1 MHLVSANGKERF
13 RALLFLLKVYTVIA
27 PFVLIALVS
36 GAGFSGALVVDLV
49 PAGHLIAFMVWVI
62 VGISQSSAG
71 LRKSSYSSFLYAG
84 VALFWILVVLV
95 LLPSL
100 AHT

>member
-1 MHLVSANGKERF
+1 MNLVSANGKERF
-13 RALLFLLKVYTVIA
+13 RVLLFLFKAYTVIA
-27 PFVLIALVS
+27 PFVTIALVS
-36 GAGFSGALVVDLV
+36 SAGFSGALVDLV
-49 PAGHLIAFMVWVI
+49 PAGHLIALIAWVI
-62 VGISQSSAG
+62 IGINQSSAG
-71 LRKSSYSSFLYAG
+71 LRKSSHSSFLYAG